1 MQGSDLPEYEPP
13 ASEIALIKQANEDL
27 QKKLEESE
35 AKVAS
40 LESVLT
46 SIQSNVQTHNDEI
59 TKL

>member
-1 MQGSDLPEYEPP
+1 VQGSDLPEYEPP

-46 SIQSNVQTHNDEI
+46 SI
-59 TKL
+59 